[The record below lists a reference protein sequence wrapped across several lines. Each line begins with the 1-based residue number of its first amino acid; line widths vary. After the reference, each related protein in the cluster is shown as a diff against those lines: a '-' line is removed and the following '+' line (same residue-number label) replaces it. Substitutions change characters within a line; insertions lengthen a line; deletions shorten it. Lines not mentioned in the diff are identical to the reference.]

1 MLLPCNTCQVSTA
14 YKCAVVL
21 RDLIS
26 PYLLRRRKSDVKAQL
41 PEKTEQVLQLMS
53 SCYPQS
59 RFSLFTC
66 MYQVQYKVFVSKLI

>member
-1 MLLPCNTCQVSTA
+1 MTTA

-41 PEKTEQVLQLMS
+41 PEKTEQVRGSCLRS
-53 SCYPQS
+53 SPGNRRRGLAASLETVRKAVCY
-59 RFSLFTC
+59 T
-66 MYQVQYKVFVSKLI
+66 

>member
-1 MLLPCNTCQVSTA
+1 MRVTKCSVCQVTTA

-41 PEKTEQVLQLMS
+41 PEKTEQVQAVTECPELSARWAGKLAEAVS
-53 SCYPQS
+53 SQ
-59 RFSLFTC
+59 F
-66 MYQVQYKVFVSKLI
+66 